1 MINNFIELLI
11 KDKMIPNESKDVY
24 LYGIYVIVFNL
35 IVVVDI
41 LLIGFILNQLKY
53 SIYFL
58 IFWIPYRIFVG
69 GSHCSTPSRC
79 IIVFSLLHILG
90 IVIFLNFKNI
100 IYFFNIFLMIIQIVH
115 TEKSKVILYFWL
127 LYFLGVFM
135 LPSRYVK
142 ILVISYFMNTVLNIH
157 SIRYSEII

>member
-135 LPSRYVK
+135 LPFRYVI

>member
-135 LPSRYVK
+135 LPFRYVK

>member
-53 SIYFL
+53 SFYFL

-135 LPSRYVK
+135 LPFRYVK

>member
-58 IFWIPYRIFVG
+58 IFWIPYRIFLG

-135 LPSRYVK
+135 LPFRYVK

>member
-58 IFWIPYRIFVG
+58 IFCRKRTFHYDI
-69 GSHCSTPSRC
+69 
-79 IIVFSLLHILG
+79 
-90 IVIFLNFKNI
+90 K
-100 IYFFNIFLMIIQIVH
+100 
-115 TEKSKVILYFWL
+115 
-127 LYFLGVFM
+127 
-135 LPSRYVK
+135 
-142 ILVISYFMNTVLNIH
+142 
-157 SIRYSEII
+157 

>member
-35 IVVVDI
+35 IVVVVI